1 MLVPCRPPPC
11 PRHPTARRCG
21 SAKWFGRRVATKKPL
36 AGMLGPTPGKGQS
49 PTLEVSEWLLQFR
62 VVRLG
67 LLQDWDVGVGI
78 FPECQEILIRAFC
91 FGHIAVNRV
100 GSSKL
105 KMRERTQRKIQNDTA
120 MIEEFLEFGSGRGA
134 VVGHELG
141 LAAQVHRVQSSLLR
155 RWWRTQF
162 VGSSGFPEIPE
173 PGLRVTSPVVRII
186 DLWGRLRWT
195 QFKVPLCRIRQVY
208 NGRCF
213 RGSKRKSQYD
223 MG

>member
-1 MLVPCRPPPC
+1 
-11 PRHPTARRCG
+11 
-21 SAKWFGRRVATKKPL
+21 
-36 AGMLGPTPGKGQS
+36 
-49 PTLEVSEWLLQFR
+49 
-62 VVRLG
+62 
-67 LLQDWDVGVGI
+67 
-78 FPECQEILIRAFC
+78 
-91 FGHIAVNRV
+91 
-100 GSSKL
+100 
-105 KMRERTQRKIQNDTA
+105 
-120 MIEEFLEFGSGRGA
+120 MIEEFLELGSGCGA

-208 NGRCF
+208 KIVPRRSTRSCNN
-213 RGSKRKSQYD
+213 
-223 MG
+223 